1 MTAPEN
7 PAVDLGS
14 AAPPPAAAPGTELT
28 PKKAVGKK
36 GVNLQQYGILLALGI
51 IVVLFEILTQ
61 GRLLMADNVASL
73 LQQNAYVI
81 ILALGMLMIIIA
93 GHIDLSVGS
102 VVAFLG
108 GVMAIAMM
116 HWGLPWPVAVLV
128 GIAAGLLV
136 GAWQGFWVAY
146 VGIPGFIVT
155 LAGML
160 LFRGLAIV
168 IVGETI
174 AGFPNGFVQ
183 VANGGILGWFGFAG
197 QADIFTLVL
206 TVAALA
212 AFVFSQL
219 RARQRLISHNLTTE
233 SMGLFVGK
241 LVIISALVVAFG
253 YILSLS
259 SIGTP
264 FVLIIC
270 AVLVLAYSFVMSN
283 TVFGRNIYA
292 IGGNIAAARLSGID
306 VRKSHFLMYVNMG
319 FLTAIAAIVATSR
332 SGAAVAAAGNNY
344 ELDAI
349 AACFIGGAAVSGGVG
364 RVSGVIIGALIMGV
378 LNMGL
383 SIMAVDSAW
392 QQAIKGLVLLAAV
405 AFDMI
410 QKRKGAGV

>member
-1 MTAPEN
+1 M
-7 PAVDLGS
+7 GS
-14 AAPPPAAAPGTELT
+14 HPLLDVLAA
-28 PKKAVGKK
+28 
-36 GVNLQQYGILLALGI
+36 I
-51 IVVLFEILTQ
+51 FM
-61 GRLLMADNVASL
+61 LMADNVASL

-108 GVMAIAMM
+108 GIMGIAMI
-116 HWGLPWPVAVLV
+116 HWGLNWVVACLI
-128 GIAAGLLV
+128 GIVV

-174 AGFPNGFVQ
+174 AGFPSGFVQ
-183 VANGGILGWFGFAG
+183 VANGGILGLFGFAG
-197 QADIFTLVL
+197 QADLFTLAITVL
-206 TVAALA
+206 AVA
-212 AFVFSQL
+212 AFVFTQF
-219 RARQRLISHNLTTE
+219 RARRRLINYQLATEPTGLYLTRLI
-233 SMGLFVGK
+233 GV
-241 LVIISALVVAFG
+241 SALVAAFG
-253 YILSLS
+253 WILSLS
-259 SIGTP
+259 AIGTP
-264 FVLIIC
+264 YVLVIC
-270 AVLVLAYSFVMSN
+270 GVLVLAYSFVMSN
-283 TVFGRNIYA
+283 SVFGRNIYA

-319 FLTAIAAIVATSR
+319 FLTAIAAIVTTSR
-332 SGAAVAAAGNNY
+332 SGAAVAAAGQNY

-364 RVSGVIIGALIMGV
+364 RVSGTIIGALVMGV

-383 SIMAVDSAW
+383 SIMNVDAAW
-392 QQAIKGLVLLAAV
+392 QQAIKGLVLLLAV

-410 QKRKGAGV
+410 QKRRGTSGR